1 MILFFILSALFIVS
15 PVLAGLTS
23 LSVLYIQKKNY
34 SYQVICLFFLSLL
47 LGLINSLKVPESD
60 LINYVSS
67 FEVIAQFNFIQ
78 YIIIS
83 NKEFGFFALN
93 YILYYLT
100 AGNFASYMIIFTS
113 LSYFILFYSL
123 LKMHRALKLGDS
135 SLLLAIGVAFLF
147 PVLFSLSAHI
157 MRQFLAGS
165 LVCFF
170 LVEYI
175 FYDKKKYFIIIA
187 SLLIHTTTFFF
198 LIIFTPLFKRNASL
212 TKILKIS
219 FVLLIFV
226 SIISFNTEVF
236 LSLLDGIPVLSY
248 LLNRATNI
256 VNDGQFDYLGLANFA
271 LLGFNVLVS
280 YLASFKMGNEQ
291 NASSLKRL
299 FFINLFLLLFIII
312 NFNNTEIA
320 LRFSFFGFFLL
331 PFSMYFLNSFFKKT
345 YKYLNLTITLF
356 ILCFFTLIF
365 IYKLNYGVW
374 TYNNIEKLIL
384 YGL

>member
-1 MILFFILSALFIVS
+1 MILFFILSVLFIVS
-15 PVLAGLTS
+15 PVFAGLTS
-23 LSVLYIQKKNY
+23 LSILYIYKKNY
-34 SYQVICLFFLSLL
+34 LYQVICLFFLSLF

-60 LINYVSS
+60 LINYISS
-67 FEVIAQFNFIQ
+67 FEVIAEFNFME

-83 NKEFGFFALN
+83 NKEFGFFTLN

-100 AGNFASYMIIFTS
+100 DGNFAIYMIIFTS
-113 LSYFILFYSL
+113 LSYFILFFSL
-123 LKMHRALKLGDS
+123 LKMHRALKLEAV
-135 SLLLAIGVAFLF
+135 SLLLSIGVAFLF
-147 PVLFSLSAHI
+147 PVLFSLSAHL
-157 MRQFLAGS
+157 MRQFLAAS
-165 LVCFF
+165 LVCLF

-175 FYDKKKYFIIIA
+175 FYDKKKYFIIMA
-187 SLLIHTTTFFF
+187 SLLIHTSTFFF

-212 TKILKIS
+212 IKILKIS
-219 FVLLIFV
+219 FVSLIFV
-226 SIISFNTEVF
+226 SIITSYTEVF
-236 LSLLDGIPVLSY
+236 LSIFDGIPVLSY
-248 LLNRATNI
+248 LFHRATYI
-256 VNDGQFDYLGLANFA
+256 DNDGQFDYLGFMNYT
-271 LLGFNVLVS
+271 LLGFNVLIS
-280 YLASFKMGNEQ
+280 YLLYLKMGNEQ
-291 NASSLKRL
+291 NAFSLKRL
-299 FFINLFLLLFIII
+299 FFVNLFLLLFIII

-365 IYKLNYGVW
+365 IYKLNYGIW